1 MSHDDET
8 RHRAAVLAK
17 TRAVYEGY
25 ATSGRTERW
34 TGRETG
40 SRIARSERDA
50 WITAAVGPTPGRRVL
65 DLGCGDGH
73 LARLLDDDVHRPA
86 SYLGVDLLEER
97 LAEARTDA
105 PAWAT
110 FEIASADQL
119 PVADGGVDV
128 VVAMTLLSSVPDP
141 SFRARIA
148 AEIGRVLVPGGRFVV
163 YDFRYP
169 SPSNPHVRPVTPDD
183 LRRLFPGWALDVA
196 TLTVLPPLARRRLAA
211 GARRY
216 RLLHLLPPLRSH
228 IGATLVRP

>member
-1 MSHDDET
+1 MSDDET
-8 RHRAAVLAK
+8 RAAVLAE
-17 TRAVYEGY
+17 TRAVYEEY
-25 ATSGRTERW
+25 AASGRTERW
-34 TGRETG
+34 TGREAG
-40 SRIARSERDA
+40 SRIARAERDA
-50 WITAAVGPTPGRRVL
+50 WILAAVGSASARRVL

-73 LARLLDDDVHRPA
+73 LARLLDDDAHRPA

-105 PAWAT
+105 PVWAS
-110 FEIASADQL
+110 FEVASADAL
-119 PVADGGVDV
+119 PIDAGGIDV

-148 AEIGRVLVPGGRFVV
+148 AEIDRVLAPGGRFVV

-183 LRRLFPGWALDVA
+183 LRRLFPGWTLDV
-196 TLTVLPPLARRRLAA
+196 TTMTVLPPLARRRVA
-211 GARRY
+211 GGTRRY

-228 IGATLVRP
+228 IGAVLVRP